1 MKKQFWMVLLV
12 FCCANICQAQSCE
25 KATKGNQEITVKLFP
40 NPATSVINVLGLKD
54 TEKASIQVS
63 DSYGNMVLQHAWEIK
78 NNALNIPVANLEKGM
93 YILFIVSPEQRLHTK
108 FYKQ

>member
-12 FCCANICQAQSCE
+12 FCCANICQAQSYE

-40 NPATSVINVLGLKD
+40 NPATSVINILGLTN
-54 TEKASIQVS
+54 TEKANIIVS
-63 DSYGNMVLQHAWEIK
+63 DSYGNSVLQHAWEIK

-93 YILFIVSPEQRLHTK
+93 YILSILSPEQHVRTK